1 MSHRLLQ
8 SLGPNFGKITGARIV
23 KTFSTYHLQ
32 GKIRNFGSK
41 IKWLAYS
48 VLKASKNMGCNL
60 RRCNFLRFSV
70 CSADLDISCSG
81 SSSHLVKFCS
91 LTFMHKI
98 STRVVCLNGKHLRF
112 YPLVQL
118 RGFCG
123 FEVSWDDVPT
133 LKTELYRKRS
143 IKTLGC
149 VLIYFK
155 FGEGPLLYPE
165 SLMGRRLKR
174 FASW

>member
-1 MSHRLLQ
+1 MFVRQNANTVARNGCVSHRLLQ

-118 RGFCG
+118 RGFCR
-123 FEVSWDDVPT
+123 FEVS
-133 LKTELYRKRS
+133 
-143 IKTLGC
+143 
-149 VLIYFK
+149 
-155 FGEGPLLYPE
+155 YP
-165 SLMGRRLKR
+165 SFYAQDFHSGGFCK
-174 FASW
+174 W